1 MLCMCNGNNIINII
15 TVGAIDLILII
26 INIISCYLIIMI
38 VEAFLLLLPFF

>member
-15 TVGAIDLILII
+15 VGAVDVILII